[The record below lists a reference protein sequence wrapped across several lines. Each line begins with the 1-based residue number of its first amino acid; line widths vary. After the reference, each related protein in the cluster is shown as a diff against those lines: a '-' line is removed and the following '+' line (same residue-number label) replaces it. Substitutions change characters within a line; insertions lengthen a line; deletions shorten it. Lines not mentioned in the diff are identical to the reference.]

1 MGIFDNIIQRV
12 AGEIAK
18 AAPTVT
24 PVTEAMIQ
32 QAVSQYGQSVG
43 LTRNPNWASQPFAPG
58 QPIVPGA
65 INAVREDGRPDPRRY
80 EFQVAQNI
88 NITPTRLVPFSTLRS
103 AADQIDILRRCIEVM
118 KNKMTGLDWDI
129 VLSDDAVQKVMAETG
144 EKSYHKAMAYAKTQ
158 YQTEIARLK
167 TFWEVPDISNG
178 LIFTDW
184 LSMFL
189 EDNLVLDA
197 VAVWPQKTVGGELL
211 ALQILDG
218 STIKPLIDDRGM
230 RPQYPYPAF
239 QQILYGFP
247 RSEFN
252 APDEEIQA
260 DGEFTSDELAYMVR
274 NRRTNTVYGSS
285 PVERALPVADI
296 YLRHQQWLRAEY
308 TEGTMPEMFMKT
320 GDDYTPDQLRA
331 YENVLNDLLAGQTPS
346 RKRITM
352 LPGGFEPWQ
361 SQGYD
366 EKFKSD
372 MDLFLI
378 EQICGH
384 FGVLP
389 TEIGMAPKGGLGG
402 SGHQAGQAQSSEVI
416 GLVPLSQWV
425 GKMLSQLSYIFL
437 GMPRELEFKFQ
448 PSERTDAL
456 ATAQA
461 DDIVFK
467 RGGLSINE
475 ARAKEGMPLLD
486 SPEADYPIVVTPSG
500 TFFITADGLL
510 PFGTGSEADGSA
522 QDEEAIVED
531 KPEETATETAVEEPT
546 VEEEA
551 PAEVDATD
559 DAAKFAN
566 QNREIRNFKKWLKRY
581 AAKSEGETPKP
592 ATRNYEFAHLPTSY
606 ADTLNKFAAVG
617 DHEAIHWF
625 IDEVI

>member
-24 PVTEAMIQ
+24 PVTQEMIEA
-32 QAVSQYGQSVG
+32 AARQYGQSVG

-65 INAVREDGRPDPRRY
+65 INQVREDGRPDPRRY

-144 EKSYHKAMAYAKTQ
+144 EKSYHRAMAYAKTE
-158 YQTEIARLK
+158 YQPEIARLK
-167 TFWEVPDISNG
+167 TFWEVPDVSNG

-197 VAVWPQKTVGGELL
+197 VAVWPQKTVGGEIK

-230 RPQYPYPAF
+230 RPSYPYPAF

-252 APDEEIQA
+252 APDEELQA
-260 DGEFTSDELAYMVR
+260 DGEFTSDEMAYMVR
-274 NRRTNTVYGSS
+274 NRRTNTVYGTS

-331 YENVLNDLLAGQTPS
+331 YENVLNDLLAGQTPQ

-372 MDLFLI
+372 MDMFLI

-384 FGVLP
+384 FGVQP
-389 TEIGMAPKGGLGG
+389 TEIGLSAKSGLGG
-402 SGHQAGQAQSSEVI
+402 GGHQEGQAQSSEVI
-416 GLVPLSQWV
+416 GLVQLAHWV
-425 GKMLSQLSYIFL
+425 GKMLSQLSYVFL

-448 PSERTDAL
+448 PSVRSDAL
-456 ATAQA
+456 AEAQA
-461 DDIVFK
+461 DDIIFK

-500 TFFITADGLL
+500 TFFITQDGLL
-510 PFGTGSEADGSA
+510 PFGTGSAVDGST
-522 QDEEAIVED
+522 QDEEDLSEVT
-531 KPEETATETAVEEPT
+531 PETETPVVEPT
-546 VEEEA
+546 VEEAPAEEA
-551 PAEVDATD
+551 PAEETPVEDAT
-559 DAAKFAN
+559 KFAA
-566 QNREIRNFKKWLKRY
+566 QRDEIRKFKRWLK
-581 AAKSEGETPKP
+581 KSPTKDFQFE
-592 ATRNYEFAHLPTSY
+592 HLPDTY
-606 ADTLNKFAAVG
+606 ATTLNKFVAVADYEAARWYI
-617 DHEAIHWF
+617 EN
-625 IDEVI
+625 VI